1 MGGGGGGGGTPA
13 DPVGDYRATR
23 ETAYQNWKNA
33 ESTHKGN
40 VNSLGDFG
48 LSYDTNNKRWNTIN
62 EKEDHATIANSSLL
76 EIKPTNLK
84 EKELWIK
91 WKQSYDT
98 GYNEYNNAQLEGR
111 GEWHQEGTFSP
122 SNHIPRDGD
131 RWGWITLGKNP
142 ESYTAARK
150 IIRLVSEATGDINR
164 GDRNAFDNDY
174 FDQSYGHSY
183 WGSENS
189 MATDW
194 NAQKSENQKVA
205 IDNEYNQKWN
215 VITNRINE
223 TNVDLNNK
231 NAAKN
236 QAYNKIKE
244 ISNRT
249 QGSDF
254 LEQRNKITDEAK
266 PILQNAGFTDAQI
279 NGLAIGANDEFKS
292 FYRTEKLRKW
302 DSNLAHPIPGP
313 TGSTFDGVYYFGQSP
328 AAANTWN
335 DAVANDDID
344 ITERYNNANTF
355 ALQHWSNQGKD
366 LGLRAYAPT
375 DPTAATGYEE
385 ITTDADVQAARDRQL
400 GLTTDE
406 DGTYNNEAF
415 INKILNIPYI
425 AGEYDKASSDEG
437 DDYWKELGDEWNLNE
452 KDRDQFVA
460 LFRLSERDEDKSISF
475 LHNLNNPQ
483 YDIGISE
490 LEDAVMEAAGDKARV
505 DIQKFGNLTQNVL
518 KETISEI
525 KEAKEKESF
534 LGTIKNFAGY
544 GEIMDI
550 NKSLSNS
557 LLGDLNKGGYL
568 NWMGGETT
576 RDALEQSMENI
587 TGVRN
592 NVTHNWQKWY
602 DEELKTKY
610 EAGGTF
616 YKGEDDPA
624 TAEDERESYEIDA
637 EFGRAFIDEY
647 LTKRFDQS
655 KSMNEFVEYLDV
667 RDSEKNPFQTMDMLS
682 ALNLHAKLKADEWQT
697 IRKEEIDNGQAD
709 RHFDAKFYLNP
720 SSGEENIGKTS
731 DYIKQSERL
740 QKDLQA
746 AKTTPDELID
756 SNLPA
761 LGTWRQ
767 QLYKYGI
774 NVNDETVGVN
784 GLSVG
789 ENNFAKMHFDIVG
802 QSKGYDA
809 AEDYL
814 NPSAIRKHVYENIL
828 PELDDEALEQGTI
841 FGQFITPSEFAD
853 DALEGV
859 DPNVPESWQEV
870 LNEMEGRG
878 EIDSAEDWNGTY
890 DDLKEMIMEV
900 MRTGSA
906 QQIRENIKY
915 LNEKRKRPTQKELGV
930 LYIERES
937 DYKPEK
943 LEGKT
948 ALFKTFQN
956 AGFQGNEEDFYGDFF
971 PDLNIED
978 QKLLTA
984 AGENEGL
991 SGFMDMDLN
1000 DPFASF
1006 TQISEFMKD
1015 DEDENDEEEE
1025 NKKEGTSYFDLSVD
1039 DDSDWDYK
1047 KTKTKSTFGNFSK
1060 LFNKD

>member
-1 MGGGGGGGGTPA
+1 
-13 DPVGDYRATR
+13 
-23 ETAYQNWKNA
+23 
-33 ESTHKGN
+33 
-40 VNSLGDFG
+40 
-48 LSYDTNNKRWNTIN
+48 
-62 EKEDHATIANSSLL
+62 
-76 EIKPTNLK
+76 
-84 EKELWIK
+84 
-91 WKQSYDT
+91 
-98 GYNEYNNAQLEGR
+98 
-111 GEWHQEGTFSP
+111 
-122 SNHIPRDGD
+122 
-131 RWGWITLGKNP
+131 
-142 ESYTAARK
+142 
-150 IIRLVSEATGDINR
+150 
-164 GDRNAFDNDY
+164 
-174 FDQSYGHSY
+174 
-183 WGSENS
+183 
-189 MATDW
+189 
-194 NAQKSENQKVA
+194 
-205 IDNEYNQKWN
+205 
-215 VITNRINE
+215 
-223 TNVDLNNK
+223 
-231 NAAKN
+231 
-236 QAYNKIKE
+236 
-244 ISNRT
+244 
-249 QGSDF
+249 
-254 LEQRNKITDEAK
+254 
-266 PILQNAGFTDAQI
+266 
-279 NGLAIGANDEFKS
+279 
-292 FYRTEKLRKW
+292 
-302 DSNLAHPIPGP
+302 
-313 TGSTFDGVYYFGQSP
+313 
-328 AAANTWN
+328 
-335 DAVANDDID
+335 
-344 ITERYNNANTF
+344 
-355 ALQHWSNQGKD
+355 
-366 LGLRAYAPT
+366 
-375 DPTAATGYEE
+375 
-385 ITTDADVQAARDRQL
+385 
-400 GLTTDE
+400 
-406 DGTYNNEAF
+406 
-415 INKILNIPYI
+415 
-425 AGEYDKASSDEG
+425 
-437 DDYWKELGDEWNLNE
+437 
-452 KDRDQFVA
+452 
-460 LFRLSERDEDKSISF
+460 
-475 LHNLNNPQ
+475 
-483 YDIGISE
+483 
-490 LEDAVMEAAGDKARV
+490 MEAAGDKARV

-610 EAGGTF
+610 QAGGTF

-756 SNLPA
+756 SNFPA

-767 QLYKYGI
+767 LLYKYGI
-774 NVNDETVGVN
+774 DVNDQTVGVN

-991 SGFMDMDLN
+991 SAFMDFDFN

-1015 DEDENDEEEE
+1015 DADDNEEDEV
-1025 NKKEGTSYFDLSVD
+1025 NKKEGSSYFDLGSD
-1039 DDSDWDYK
+1039 DDNDWDYK
-1047 KTKTKSTFGNFSK
+1047 KKKTESAFGNFSK